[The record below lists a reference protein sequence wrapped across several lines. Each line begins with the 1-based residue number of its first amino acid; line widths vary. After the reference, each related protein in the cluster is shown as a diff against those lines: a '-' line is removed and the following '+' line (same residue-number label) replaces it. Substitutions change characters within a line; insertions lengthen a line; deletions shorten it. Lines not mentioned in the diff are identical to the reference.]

1 MSLRATELAEL
12 RRRLED
18 GVGSIEYEIAGEQAF
33 SLGHHGRKVEAS
45 VTALRTFEGPAE
57 ARMELVRSAA
67 KAVWAYFVQREACGM
82 RNHREVIQ
90 FYGIPGE
97 VLARLGAVER

>member
-1 MSLRATELAEL
+1 MSLRAIELAEL

-18 GVGSIEYEIAGEQAF
+18 GVGTIEYEIAGEQAS
-33 SLGHHGRKVEAS
+33 SLGHHGRKVEAT
-45 VTALRTFEGPAE
+45 VNALRAYEGPAE
-57 ARMELVRSAA
+57 ARADLVRAAA

-90 FYGIPGE
+90 FYDIPGE